1 LSESER
7 EQLQIIIKK
16 GINWRERAQTILMLS
31 EGQTVFAVAEQQC
44 VILEAI
50 QERRRQ
56 WVWRALRINP
66 VVAHPAD

>member
-16 GINWRERAQTILMLS
+16 GIDWRERERAQTILMLS
-31 EGQTVFAVAEQQC
+31 EGQTVFAVAEQQG
-44 VILEAI
+44 VMPEAV

-56 WVWRALRINP
+56 WV
-66 VVAHPAD
+66 

>member
-16 GINWRERAQTILMLS
+16 AINWRERERAQTILMLS
-31 EGQTVFAVAEQQC
+31 EGQTVFAVAEQQG
-44 VILEAI
+44 VMPEAV

-56 WVWRALRINP
+56 WV
-66 VVAHPAD
+66 